1 VKIEQLIVQHLYN
14 NKYVS
19 LQGIGIFKLRPDV
32 SFPVESDKDFTIA
45 ADAFSFE
52 HNLKAGIDDSLVEFI
67 VQQTGKIKPLAFSDL
82 ESYAILAKQFLNLGK
97 PLLIDGVGTVQKSQR
112 GEYEFTPGQFVN
124 PKIDDI
130 FKPIKER
137 TKDEVSFESE
147 STAGNSNKNLTIG
160 LIVAVIALAGFAL
173 YYFLVLKNVH
183 ENTPVEEATT
193 IIADTT
199 KKDTTKILV
208 ATIDT
213 AAKKVVDSIQPKID
227 TPVATHLSAVDTS
240 NFAIVL
246 KDYPTRAEA
255 QRAYKRL
262 TNWGHKLTV
271 ITVDSTKYKL
281 VMPFASSLSD
291 TLRAKDSLRRFFGG
305 KPYVQLK

>member
-1 VKIEQLIVQHLYN
+1 MKIEQLIVQHLYN

-19 LQGIGIFKLRPDV
+19 LQGIGIFNLRPDV
-32 SFPVESDKDFTIA
+32 SFPVESDKDFTIP

-52 HNLKAGIDDSLVEFI
+52 YNLKAGIDDSLVEFI

-147 STAGNSNKNLTIG
+147 STASNSNRNLSIG
-160 LIVAVIALAGFAL
+160 LIVAVIGLAGFAL
-173 YYFLVLKNVH
+173 YYFLVLKNVP
-183 ENTPVEEATT
+183 NNAPVEEVAI
-193 IIADTT
+193 IIADTI
-199 KKDTTKILV
+199 KKDTTKLLV

-213 AAKKVVDSIQPKID
+213 APKKVIDSQPKID
-227 TPVATHLSAVDTS
+227 TPVVKQLSLIDTS

-262 TNWGHKLTV
+262 TNWGHKLAIV
-271 ITVDSTKYKL
+271 TVDSTKYKL
-281 VMPFASSLSD
+281 IMPFASALSD
-291 TLRAKDSLRRFFGG
+291 TIRAKDSLRRFFGG

>member
-1 VKIEQLIVQHLYN
+1 MKIEQLIVQHLYN

-19 LQGIGIFKLRPDV
+19 LPGIGIFKLRPDV
-32 SFPVESDKDFTIA
+32 SFPVESDKDFTIP

-52 HNLKAGIDDSLVEFI
+52 YNLKAGVDDSLVEFI

-130 FKPIKER
+130 FKPVKER
-137 TKDEVSFESE
+137 TKDEVSFESG

-183 ENTPVEEATT
+183 NNAPVEEAAI

-199 KKDTTKILV
+199 KKDTTKIPV

-213 AAKKVVDSIQPKID
+213 AAKKVIDSQPKID
-227 TPVATHLSAVDTS
+227 TPVAKHLSIVDTS

-262 TNWGHKLTV
+262 TNWGHKLAIV
-271 ITVDSTKYKL
+271 TVDSTKYKL
-281 VMPFASSLSD
+281 VMPFASALSD
-291 TLRAKDSLRRFFGG
+291 TLRAKDSIRRFFGG
-305 KPYVQLK
+305 KPYVQVK